1 MVDAIR
7 PILSVGTFGTHILK
21 NPAGTYSFVGTVPVD
36 LVGGFPSFDAALGA
50 FKAWFLALPAEEQR
64 ARAGDL
70 REDVFAY
77 VFGESPTPKPDS
89 NSDPGKSYLA
99 AID

>member
-1 MVDAIR
+1 MTDAIR

-36 LVGGFPSFDAALGA
+36 LAGVFPSFDAALGA
-50 FKAWFLALPAEEQR
+50 FKAWFLALSVQEQR

-77 VFGESPTPKPDS
+77 VFGGSPTPRLDS
-89 NSDPGKSYLA
+89 NLYPIKQEKIVG
-99 AID
+99 